1 MERVR
6 RGSGVA
12 AKLHP
17 RGALY
22 FWGTRTWTCH
32 GRTEAPRRPF
42 LLFPGGSGAC
52 TCPPV
57 VSPANGRLSG
67 AFSLVFFSPPL
78 PFSVDELMR
87 RVRLGENGWGRQQLG
102 WLSLALSDRRRRAC
116 IFRGGR
122 LPPSLV
128 SAQVADPQPQ
138 ACARPAHPLPVRE
151 STPAAA
157 ATFARPPCTSSLLPW
172 STRLP
177 PRSLAGARLPRAV
190 PRR

>member
-1 MERVR
+1 MHSDMIGHLGPVLSNPAGSHTLPLELERVR

-87 RVRLGENGWGRQQLG
+87 
-102 WLSLALSDRRRRAC
+102 S
-116 IFRGGR
+116 
-122 LPPSLV
+122 
-128 SAQVADPQPQ
+128 
-138 ACARPAHPLPVRE
+138 
-151 STPAAA
+151 
-157 ATFARPPCTSSLLPW
+157 
-172 STRLP
+172 
-177 PRSLAGARLPRAV
+177 GAV
-190 PRR
+190 G